1 MPFTPPVFDLFRV
14 NTVNLD
20 VMLSRQFGR
29 YIIVA
34 EEKPSEASSSQAIA
48 VPQSSL
54 EVLLA
59 RTHHKV
65 VVGTTDRTTQQA
77 VFKQLSNELRE
88 ILKENNES
96 KNKKATMFLLGALLH
111 RYFRLIKEYDNYNYL
126 FTIYDVRN
134 CDLFK
139 AIRAALHLPAEMP
152 DGFKANDLAVLDV
165 VTIVDSLTV
174 FRDNMLL
181 CDESKTPRYKK
192 YKHFAADKNFV
203 TYLQDI
209 IDEHTRKGTAVLRQF
224 KAVSFIQS
232 LSSKMQE
239 EHLLM
244 VDELD
249 RWCKELAK
257 QHRDFR
263 KLNISLIEEHM
274 RTHIK
279 SEELQEKIADLLY
292 MPFIKSKVD
301 PDYVFFLTE
310 LIKCHKEIGKSEEE
324 HAQMVD
330 LLKRWCK
337 DLEQTTPD
345 FKQLDLKSI
354 ESHMRVFVRSGEMA
368 DKISGLLNSSYMKS
382 KIEPMDHPLFLSE
395 MKHCHSNVASY
406 TLFGGYSLLLQSQ
419 LIDEKLRFCIFQ
431 AMGVEGKS
439 QLVTESDMLDGIKFL
454 KQFLLNN
461 PAVLLNY
468 DFFGG
473 KERMNTEISQK
484 ELALVASIEERASST
499 TNSPVLV

>member
-165 VTIVDSLTV
+165 VTIVDSLHHLSSSSTI
-174 FRDNMLL
+174 RRCSSCILDDNDWIKETALNCL
-181 CDESKTPRYKK
+181 
-192 YKHFAADKNFV
+192 N
-203 TYLQDI
+203 
-209 IDEHTRKGTAVLRQF
+209 TAVPLR
-224 KAVSFIQS
+224 VC
-232 LSSKMQE
+232 SSIIS
-239 EHLLM
+239 
-244 VDELD
+244 
-249 RWCKELAK
+249 CK
-257 QHRDFR
+257 
-263 KLNISLIEEHM
+263 
-274 RTHIK
+274 
-279 SEELQEKIADLLY
+279 
-292 MPFIKSKVD
+292 
-301 PDYVFFLTE
+301 
-310 LIKCHKEIGKSEEE
+310 
-324 HAQMVD
+324 
-330 LLKRWCK
+330 
-337 DLEQTTPD
+337 
-345 FKQLDLKSI
+345 
-354 ESHMRVFVRSGEMA
+354 
-368 DKISGLLNSSYMKS
+368 
-382 KIEPMDHPLFLSE
+382 
-395 MKHCHSNVASY
+395 
-406 TLFGGYSLLLQSQ
+406 
-419 LIDEKLRFCIFQ
+419 
-431 AMGVEGKS
+431 
-439 QLVTESDMLDGIKFL
+439 
-454 KQFLLNN
+454 
-461 PAVLLNY
+461 
-468 DFFGG
+468 
-473 KERMNTEISQK
+473 
-484 ELALVASIEERASST
+484 
-499 TNSPVLV
+499 